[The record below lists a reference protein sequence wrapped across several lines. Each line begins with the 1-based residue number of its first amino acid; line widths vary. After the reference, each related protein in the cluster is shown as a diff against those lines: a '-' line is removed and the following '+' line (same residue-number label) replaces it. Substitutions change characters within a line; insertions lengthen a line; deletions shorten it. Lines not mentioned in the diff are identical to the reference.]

1 MAKKIENKRK
11 FLRSNTNV
19 KAADK
24 LKSDVQNQQN
34 EKARLRE
41 EHSLKAQK
49 NEELKILEH
58 RVSIC
63 FISIYFI
70 FI

>member
-11 FLRSNTNV
+11 LHRSNTNA

-24 LKSDVQNQQN
+24 LKSDTQDRQN

-41 EHSLKAQK
+41 EHLLKTQK

-58 RVSIC
+58 QVNIC
-63 FISIYFI
+63 
-70 FI
+70 